1 MPSRPSNYS
10 FIHMHV
16 HVHVQAFQLEPSLA
30 CQVCTFLSCIMGPD
44 VCLVCVCVCVHMYVC
59 MHGVCVYTCMCA
71 CMVCVCVC
79 VCMRVCRGVGLTLSK
94 YLLFSTT
101 CSLKERSGDDIPE
114 VLRSSVEFLEDHGES
129 SHGFMKL
136 PLVYVC
142 ESSL

>member
-44 VCLVCVCVCVHMYVC
+44 VCLVCVCV
-59 MHGVCVYTCMCA
+59 YTCMCA
-71 CMVCVCVC
+71 CMVCVCTHVCVHAWCVCVC

-136 PLVYVC
+136 SLVYVC